1 MIMNYEKS
9 LKERW
14 IQDRFFKP
22 VRSLLIFLAS
32 LFIRLR
38 IMPAF
43 LSHWRKTLF
52 ATETIKARNEK
63 KTTTLA
69 SCFL

>member
-1 MIMNYEKS
+1 MIMNDKRS
-9 LKERW
+9 W
-14 IQDRFFKP
+14 ILDIFFEP
-22 VRSLLIFLAS
+22 ELSLLIFLANP
-32 LFIRLR
+32 FIRLR

-69 SCFL
+69 RCFI